1 MGFVYLE
8 HNRER
13 KHVCWARV
21 RTRWGSYHVPYP
33 PPLMPQYPYPPSSR
47 PPHPDPQ
54 THIQNFNAEG
64 KNRYLSE
71 LRHVFLLYILSQYPR
86 EHPDGDSKAVLT
98 HAVISK
104 NSKAAHVP
112 AFFLSNAMS
121 LAPKIDEVRE
131 VVRRGKFQF
140 ISIVEI

>member
-1 MGFVYLE
+1 MR
-8 HNRER
+8 RE
-13 KHVCWARV
+13 KTDTCQNYG
-21 RTRWGSYHVPYP
+21 TYSCYIYCPN
-33 PPLMPQYPYPPSSR
+33 
-47 PPHPDPQ
+47 
-54 THIQNFNAEG
+54 THE
-64 KNRYLSE
+64 S
-71 LRHVFLLYILSQYPR
+71 
-86 EHPDGDSKAVLT
+86 HPDGDSKAVLT